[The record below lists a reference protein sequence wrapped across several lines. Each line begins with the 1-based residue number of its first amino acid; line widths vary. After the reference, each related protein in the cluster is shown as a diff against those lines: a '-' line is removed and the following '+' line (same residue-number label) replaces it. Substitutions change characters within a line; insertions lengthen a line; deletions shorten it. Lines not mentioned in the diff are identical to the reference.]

1 MHHAHGLPHGQ
12 LELPLARLGC
22 LELLDWPHA
31 RTALAR
37 RSAPPAAVCLRR
49 AHAVREVAS
58 HWGRWPLRVCDVQDT
73 RRSGRSRRAQGTGGC
88 GAPPRWRSQRK
99 RPPARARAPS
109 AARHAERN
117 THLDQR
123 GVVAQLVDGRAHG
136 VPRAR
141 VGVPLRPRSRR
152 PPARL
157 QLAVGRAARGLLRG
171 RRRVRRLA
179 REDLQRPRAR
189 RAPAAMSSAH
199 HGGRAPCQ
207 GGERCLP
214 AHAAQRCT
222 ECCQCSKCLH
232 SDEHFL
238 KKEKKQV
245 R

>member
-1 MHHAHGLPHGQ
+1 M
-12 LELPLARLGC
+12 
-22 LELLDWPHA
+22 
-31 RTALAR
+31 ALAR
-37 RSAPPAAVCLRR
+37 VRR
-49 AHAVREVAS
+49 AGHTA
-58 HWGRWPLRVCDVQDT
+58 LRPQQT
-73 RRSGRSRRAQGTGGC
+73 GTGHRRLWRA
-88 GAPPRWRSQRK
+88 APLAFAAQTPER
-99 RPPARARAPS
+99 ARARAVRGAPRC
-109 AARHAERN
+109 ARARA
-117 THLDQR
+117 HLDQR

-141 VGVPLRPRSRR
+141 VGVPLRPRARR

-214 AHAAQRCT
+214 AHAA
-222 ECCQCSKCLH
+222 LH
-232 SDEHFL
+232 PVLSVQQTAGEMSQSSIFL
-238 KKEKKQV
+238 IKKKEKKE
-245 R
+245 